1 MENEKNL
8 VLNGAENVENTTEE
22 TPAVKTYTQ
31 EEVDAIVGKKIARTK
46 AKIAK
51 ENERRYGE
59 LEEVL
64 RAGMGKEDIGEI
76 TKDLRSFYTERKG
89 IKIPEKPQYSEK
101 DLDTLAKAEAED
113 IIKGGYEDVVD
124 EVERLTEIGAA
135 NMTARE
141 KAVFKVLA
149 EHRQNAERANELAK
163 IGVTEEVYNSKEFKD
178 FQGMFNPNT
187 PIADVYNLFTKTQPK
202 KEFKTMGSMKNTSS
216 DDNGVK
222 DFYSFEEAQRFT
234 VDDFNKNPELY
245 KAVKASM
252 AKWK

>member
-8 VLNGAENVENTTEE
+8 ALDGAENVEQTTEE
-22 TPAVKTYTQ
+22 TQPIKTYTQ

-51 ENERRYGE
+51 ENERKYGE

-64 RAGMGKEDIGEI
+64 RVGMGKEDIGEI

-89 IKIPEKPQYSEK
+89 IKIPEKPKYTDK
-101 DLDTLAKAEAED
+101 DIETLAMAEANE
-113 IIKGGYEDVVD
+113 IIKGGYDDVVD

-149 EHRQNAERANELAK
+149 NHRQNAERGNALAK
-163 IGVTEEVYNSKEFKD
+163 IGVPEDVYTSKEYKD
-178 FQGMFNPNT
+178 FEGMFNENT
-187 PIADVYNLFTKTQPK
+187 PPEKVYELYRQAHPK
-202 KEFKTMGSMKNTSS
+202 KEITSMGSMKTTEKE
-216 DDNGVK
+216 DNGVK
-222 DFYSFEEAQRFT
+222 EYYSYEEAKKFS
-234 VDDFNKNPELY
+234 VDDFNKNPALY
-245 KAVKASM
+245 EAVKKSM
-252 AKWK
+252 LKWK

>member
-8 VLNGAENVENTTEE
+8 ATNGAENVEHTTEE
-22 TPAVKTYTQ
+22 TQPIKTYTQ

-46 AKIAK
+46 AKITK
-51 ENERRYGE
+51 ENERKYGE

-89 IKIPEKPQYSEK
+89 IKIPEKPKYTDK
-101 DLDTLAKAEAED
+101 DIETLAMAEANE
-113 IIKGGYEDVVD
+113 IIKGGFDDVVD

-141 KAVFKVLA
+141 KAVFRVLA
-149 EHRQNAERANELAK
+149 EHRQNAERGNALAK
-163 IGVTEEVYNSKEFKD
+163 IGVPEDVYTSKEYKD
-178 FQGMFNPNT
+178 FEGMFTANT
-187 PIADVYNLFTKTQPK
+187 PPEKIYELYSKTRNK
-202 KEFKTMGSMKNTSS
+202 KDIKPMGSMKNTTS

-222 DFYSFEEAQRFT
+222 DFYSFEEAQKFT
-234 VDDFNKNPELY
+234 VDDFNKNPALY
-245 KAVKASM
+245 SAVKASM
-252 AKWK
+252 PKWK